1 MERKIKKFEKKADK
15 LKQTLETFAQDLANL
30 MQKLARFLKTK
41 NKMELLGSL
50 SDYPDERKE
59 FREDLKGHG
68 LGIFLW
74 GKERYPNI
82 SGIFESVGF
91 WCTVFEITEIKR
103 AIQEYDQ
110 FIEMVRQKNKDLVE
124 IEINETYKIFFNT
137 SINPI
142 EILVSKS
149 HLWRKIDENTSLYID
164 LLFKTLPAIEIY
176 FNILERVVKVES
188 ARFKV
193 KSKRRK
199 GEGLFKLTS
208 DTFKRINREFSEKC
222 PPEVIKPI
230 QDLGDLG
237 KNIIKDI
244 SYIDEHKKEDF
255 YNLLELTKDLH
266 EFHIDLVK
274 YLLRLWHIYENGN
287 RDYVNNYKIEYH
299 FPNLNTIINHYIKK
313 NLTKYCPNLSRVII
327 GFFLPFEKFRHI
339 ESHTTPELKISDDKK
354 IIYIPKKG
362 RKSQVKVNIDNF
374 KTSIRTYICFIEAL
388 RIYR

>member
-1 MERKIKKFEKKADK
+1 MERKVKKVEEKVDK
-15 LKQTLETFAQDLANL
+15 LKETLETFTQNLANL
-30 MQKLARFLKTK
+30 MQKLARYLETK
-41 NKMELLGSL
+41 NKMELLSSL

-59 FREDLKGHG
+59 FREDLKKYG
-68 LGIFLW
+68 LGVFLW
-74 GKERYPNI
+74 GKERYPNVFD
-82 SGIFESVGF
+82 IFESIGF
-91 WCTVFEITEIKR
+91 LPSVFEITEIEK

-110 FIEMVRQKNKDLVE
+110 FIEMVKQKNKDLVE
-124 IEINETYKIFFNT
+124 TEINETYKIFFDT

-142 EILVSKS
+142 EILVTKS

-164 LLFKTLPAIEIY
+164 LLFKTLPASEIY
-176 FNILERVVKVES
+176 INILKRVIKVET

-199 GEGLFKLTS
+199 GKGLFKLTG
-208 DTFKRINREFSEKC
+208 DIFKRINKEFSKKC
-222 PPEVIKPI
+222 PREVVKPI
-230 QDLGDLG
+230 QDLGDFC
-237 KNIIKDI
+237 KNIVKDI
-244 SYIDEHKKEDF
+244 SYIEEHKKEDF

-274 YLLRLWHIYENGN
+274 FLLRLWHIYENGN
-287 RDYVNNYKIEYH
+287 RDYVNNYKIEDH
-299 FPNLNTIINHYIKK
+299 FPNLYTIINHYIKK
-313 NLTKYCPNLSRVII
+313 NLTKYCPSLSRVIT

-362 RKSQVKVNIDNF
+362 KKSHIKVDIDTF
-374 KTSIRTYICFIEAL
+374 KTPIRTYICFIEAL